1 MLNGKIGKVYKQPF
15 SFYFIEISSP
25 PPSPFV
31 YLILPNVPIPRL
43 LGTLSPS
50 PPPFIGDPRVPVIMF
65 ASTLSSFELVTPNL
79 MNFLPS
85 YQKDTN
91 ITILLSNLI
100 TSIYFA
106 HVKRQYMEVTF

>member
-1 MLNGKIGKVYKQPF
+1 MVKLEKFTNSPF
-15 SFYFIEISSP
+15 LFILSKFPPP